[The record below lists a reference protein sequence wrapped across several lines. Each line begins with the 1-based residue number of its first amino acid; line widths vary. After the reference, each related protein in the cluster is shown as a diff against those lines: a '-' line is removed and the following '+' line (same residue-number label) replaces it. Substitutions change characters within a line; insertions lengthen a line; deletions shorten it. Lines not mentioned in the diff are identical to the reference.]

1 MNEPKHIETTEHPDG
16 RKDVTITVHTLDVD
30 LNDPS
35 NAEAKRVIEEEVLPQ
50 LANKTI
56 VVTLIHK
63 PTNQHATF
71 VSKLAQVRANAEV
84 FVKKHAGK
92 ETLEE
97 VNLSHY
103 CIVQH
108 DIEAQEVKVTSL

>member
-1 MNEPKHIETTEHPDG
+1 MTDHKHIETTEHPDG
-16 RKDVTITVHTLDVD
+16 RRDVTITVHTLDVD

-35 NAEAKRVIEEEVLPQ
+35 NAQAKKEIEEKVLPA

-71 VSKLAQVRANAEV
+71 TSKLAQVRANAEV
-84 FVKKHAGK
+84 FVKKHAGV

-97 VNLSHY
+97 VDLSQY
-103 CIVQH
+103 CVVQH
-108 DIEAQEVKVTSL
+108 DVTAQEVKVTSL